1 MGIIRR
7 NKTILVISDTHFP
20 YQHPDTIQFL
30 KALKSEYKFDRVIH
44 IGDEID
50 GHAISFHNHDPDL
63 ISPSDEFQLS
73 VERLQPLY
81 ELFPKVDVIES
92 NHGSLV
98 YRKGKALGLPRH
110 VFKSYREIL
119 KAPRGWKWQFDLTLR
134 ASNGENI
141 YFCHG
146 KTAASGRL
154 SKNMGMHTVQGH
166 YHGKF
171 EIIYWANPN
180 GLYWDLRV
188 GCLINGKS
196 LAFAYDNTNLPRPI
210 IGTAVILNGQPRLHP
225 MILDKR
231 GRWTGKLS

>member
-1 MGIIRR
+1 MGIIKK
-7 NKTILVISDTHFP
+7 NKCILVISDTHFP
-20 YQHPDTIQFL
+20 YQHPDTILFL
-30 KALKSEYKFDRVIH
+30 AALKSEYKFDRVVH

-73 VERLQPLY
+73 IERLQPLY

-119 KAPRGWKWQFDLTLR
+119 KAPKGWSWHFDLTIT
-134 ASNGENI
+134 ASDNMPI

-146 KTAASGRL
+146 KTSSPGRL
-154 SKNMGMHTVQGH
+154 SKSMGMKTVQGH
-166 YHGKF
+166 YHEKF
-171 EIIYWANPN
+171 EIIYWANPT
-180 GLYWDLRV
+180 GLYWDMRV
-188 GCLINGKS
+188 GCLVHDAS
-196 LAFAYDNTNLPRPI
+196 RAFAYNNTNLQRPI
-210 IGTAVILNGQPRLHP
+210 IGTGIILDGQPKLMP

-231 GRWTGKLS
+231 GRWIGKLK